1 MYEYPD
7 YLAHYGVL
15 GMKWG
20 QRRARKYAEKAKI
33 QRTWAKDYNI
43 SDHRGKKLTSKQKTK
58 MKNNKTRL
66 LNKAKKYENKS
77 KEIESYHR
85 SMGGSKT
92 YDRVKSQSTGKL
104 LGKSLVMGTYGALNY
119 ERVRSSGV
127 SKGKSFLV
135 GMGTGFLDSSSA
147 GLLSIAEPRISK
159 TKTAKKIGKEA
170 KELGSASV
178 GYLKE
183 KSAPSRKKYSDFKNK
198 YNK

>member
-77 KEIESYHR
+77 KEIESYHK
-85 SMGGSKT
+85 SMGGTKT
-92 YDRVKSQSTGKL
+92 YNRVKSQSTAKL
-104 LGKSLVMGTYGALNY
+104 VGKSLVLGTYGALKY
-119 ERVRSSGV
+119 EQARSAGVTRGKAFLHGAGRGILDYLSSG
-127 SKGKSFLV
+127 
-135 GMGTGFLDSSSA
+135 A
-147 GLLSIAEPRISK
+147 LSVVEPRMDK
-159 TKTAKKIGKEA
+159 
-170 KELGSASV
+170 GSN
-178 GYLKE
+178 
-183 KSAPSRKKYSDFKNK
+183 KNK
-198 YNK
+198 